1 MRKIIILSTS
11 SILSF
16 VISIESRSQDIATDN
31 EGKPIFTVPN
41 TKKLTTDIALNN
53 LGLDYTPFHLKRVK
67 YFITDENGQKKYTM
81 YKSTTINLKGN
92 IVNNDEDVLLFG
104 KDMDITPHIEIGIN
118 RAIDTLINPSRIGK
132 YYTFSAA
139 LFADFQS
146 FDLYDTT
153 NKKFLT
159 DKYSRTSYGGRVS
172 LNIFFRTSS
181 ALALNL
187 SYKNSIVTDD
197 LTSFQKRSSNEIYVD
212 NNIATNGEV
221 DGYLTPLTPSKN
233 WRFSIAY
240 PQFLKGSLHLAI
252 IPYYFVKFGESIK
265 PKNNAGIMFTFLNDT
280 FRNFDKKKDG
290 QYDQD
295 ARYTFES
302 AFSIGLN
309 LLSTGSDKRNYVFLS
324 GTVSFGKTKA
334 QKEKEPQSP
343 TFNNLF

>member
-1 MRKIIILSTS
+1 MRKIIILSPF
-11 SILSF
+11 SIFLL
-16 VISIESRSQDIATDN
+16 VISIKATSQDIATDN
-31 EGKPIFTVPN
+31 EGKPIFTIPN
-41 TKKLTTDIALNN
+41 TKKFNPEIALNN
-53 LGLDYTPFHLKRVK
+53 LGLDYTPFHLKRVR
-67 YFITDENGQKKYTM
+67 YFITEGDGQKKYTM
-81 YKSTTINLKGN
+81 NKSTTINLKGN
-92 IVNNDEDVLLFG
+92 IVNNDEDVLLIG
-104 KDMDITPHIEIGIN
+104 KDMDITPHIEVGIN

-146 FDLYDTT
+146 FDLYDTI
-153 NKKFLT
+153 NKKFLP

-172 LNIFFRTSS
+172 LNIFFRTRS

-197 LTSFQKRSSNEIYVD
+197 LTSFQKRTSNEIYVD

-221 DGYLTPLTPSKN
+221 DGYLTPLAPSKN

-240 PQFLKGSLHLAI
+240 PQFLRSSLHLAI

-265 PKNNAGIMFTFLNDT
+265 PKNNAGIMFTILNDT
-280 FRNFDKKKDG
+280 FRDFDKKKNG

-309 LLSTGSDKRNYVFLS
+309 LISTGTEKRNYIFLS

-334 QKEKEPQSP
+334 KKDEEPKSSK
-343 TFNNLF
+343 FNNLF